1 MYMKVYTKIAPLLMP
16 FFILTTVVFGGIALY
31 RGELILGLQTQLIKD
46 KTHEVKVI
54 VEQQQASNDI
64 SKQYEE
70 RKQNR
75 IESHVQVEKVIS
87 DSDNHS
93 VCFDDAWLYQ
103 LNSQIISFNNSG
115 QSVSAVSEPTGGI

>member
-1 MYMKVYTKIAPLLMP
+1 MKVYTKIAPLLMP